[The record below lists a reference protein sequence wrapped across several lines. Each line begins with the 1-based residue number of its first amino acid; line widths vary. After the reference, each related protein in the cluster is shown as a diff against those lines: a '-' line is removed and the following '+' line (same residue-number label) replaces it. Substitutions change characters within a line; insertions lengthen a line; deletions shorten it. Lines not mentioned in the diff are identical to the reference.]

1 MPNHLTFST
10 DQNEINQMGNG
21 LKVGEE
27 ILLNMT
33 AQFSS
38 VQSLSR
44 VQLFATP

>member
-1 MPNHLTFST
+1 
-10 DQNEINQMGNG
+10 MGNG

-38 VQSLSR
+38 VELLSHVR
-44 VQLFATP
+44 LFATP